1 VSPGNPWTE
10 QRLRRVAL
18 PVALAVAFLVVG
30 RSGAFMSR
38 VFLTMWVH
46 ESGHAVTAWL
56 CGFFAFPGP
65 WRTPVGEAR
74 NLLVSAFVGG
84 GLVALGVRGYLWQRW
99 GQVAG
104 AAALLLLVA
113 LLTFGLRTHTA
124 KALIYFGGD
133 AGLFVLGSA
142 LMLSFYAA
150 PGSRF
155 HKSQVRWGFLVIG
168 AFAFMDGLHTWHAA
182 RHHPEAIPYGEIEG
196 VGLSDPSTLVDEF
209 GWNERQMVDRYFALA
224 VVCLLVLVIVYAW
237 GALTTPREAADD

>member
-1 VSPGNPWTE
+1 VGDPWSE

-18 PVALAVAFLVVG
+18 PLALGVAFLVVG
-30 RSGAFMSR
+30 RSGGFMSR

-65 WRTPVGEAR
+65 WRTPVGETR
-74 NLLVSAFVGG
+74 NLLVSALVGG
-84 GLVALGVRGYLWQRW
+84 GVVALGVRGYLLQRW
-99 GQVAG
+99 GQVVG

-113 LLTFGLRTHTA
+113 LLTFGLRTHSA

-150 PGSRF
+150 PGGRF

-168 AFAFMDGLHTWHAA
+168 SFAFMDGLHTWRLA
-182 RHHPEAIPYGEIEG
+182 RHDPDVIPYGEIEG
-196 VGLSDPSTLVDEF
+196 VGQSDPAALVQQF
-209 GWNERQMVDRYFALA
+209 GWGERQMIDRYFALA
-224 VVCLLVLVIVYAW
+224 ILCGLVLAGVYAW
-237 GALTTPREAADD
+237 GALTEPREADDD